1 MIDFTQPSPYLLA
14 QLSHIFSVDADR
26 LFKRCRARI
35 VVLFLLYVVSNAFEV
50 TALALPVF
58 RAVGA
63 TDAAVYGVTHFLGN
77 LFNYFSPIA
86 MGNHFQ
92 SLSGP

>member
-1 MIDFTQPSPYLLA
+1 MSLNPSA
-14 QLSHIFSVDADR
+14 VDVNR
-26 LFKRCRARI
+26 LFKRSRARI
-35 VVLFLLYVVSNAFEV
+35 VALFLLYLVSNAFEV
-50 TALALPVF
+50 VALALPVF

-86 MGNHFQ
+86 MGN
-92 SLSGP
+92 